1 LAYREGKINLNK
13 ENHFLVAT
21 LVGVDV
27 LHDDDDDDDC
37 WTFPTHACEE
47 STNAFSPPLLLSS
60 SPPLLLSSS
69 RPVQLSEAEWYA
81 ETYSVRSEPHFAL
94 LLFWVHTEVMR
105 RAVSMA
111 YRQAL
116 LRARRLQFKA
126 YQSDIVNLLK
136 ATKMED
142 R

>member
-1 LAYREGKINLNK
+1 MFRTTTTTTIAG
-13 ENHFLVAT
+13 HFQRMHARSQLT
-21 LVGVDV
+21 L
-27 LHDDDDDDDC
+27 
-37 WTFPTHACEE
+37 
-47 STNAFSPPLLLSS
+47 SLLLSS

>member
-1 LAYREGKINLNK
+1 M
-13 ENHFLVAT
+13 
-21 LVGVDV
+21 
-27 LHDDDDDDDC
+27 
-37 WTFPTHACEE
+37 
-47 STNAFSPPLLLSS
+47 
-60 SPPLLLSSS
+60 
-69 RPVQLSEAEWYA
+69 QLSEAEWYA

>member
-1 LAYREGKINLNK
+1 MFCTTTTTTTIAG
-13 ENHFLVAT
+13 HFQHMHARSQLT
-21 LVGVDV
+21 LS
-27 LHDDDDDDDC
+27 LLL
-37 WTFPTHACEE
+37 
-47 STNAFSPPLLLSS
+47 SSSPPLLLSS

>member
-1 LAYREGKINLNK
+1 MFRTTTTTTIAG
-13 ENHFLVAT
+13 HFQLT
-21 LVGVDV
+21 K
-27 LHDDDDDDDC
+27 
-37 WTFPTHACEE
+37 CEE
-47 STNAFSPPLLLSS
+47 STNTF